1 MKRAHLMV
9 MSVRSVGIRR
19 AQFPGSAWPF
29 RMRLWGYDSKNPF
42 GRLCGWS
49 RYLSHGCLV
58 PTSAASGRPF
68 CDPTSSTA
76 RPDSRR
82 VQAPLDGRWC
92 DSVSVGFD
100 HLRRTG
106 LPDSTGGDHRDGNQL
121 WGLAAFL
128 ATVVEGINPYVK
140 IITVDI
146 DSQRWEREVSEGRIT
161 PKFRERI
168 VFIKGDS
175 VSSQVLAEVAK
186 YASGKRGF
194 VILDSLHSK
203 QHVLKELN
211 LYSQFVGEG
220 SYLIV
225 NDTHL
230 EILGLMESEPGPF
243 SAVRDFIRSTDD
255 FLIDPNLPGTILSC
269 APSGFLK
276 RVKTSPTRI
285 EPS

>member
-1 MKRAHLMV
+1 VLGWDQARRIALSSKAIPNEVIGTMTRRTRLAVYVAGAVICLMV
-9 MSVRSVGIRR
+9 ALYRHLQPVVDNFAI
-19 AQFPGSAWPF
+19 
-29 RMRLWGYDSKNPF
+29 
-42 GRLCGWS
+42 
-49 RYLSHGCLV
+49 
-58 PTSAASGRPF
+58 
-68 CDPTSSTA
+68 
-76 RPDSRR
+76 RR
-82 VQAPLDGRWC
+82 VQQLVQTREEFKHRWMG
-92 DSVSVGFD
+92 VGVIQYPSD
-100 HLRRTG
+100 LITYAELVYQIRPEVIIETG
-106 LPDSTGGDHRDGNQL
+106 TNYG
-121 WGLAAFL
+121 GLAAFF
-128 ATVVEGINPYVK
+128 ATVVEGINPHVK

-146 DSQRWEREVSEGRIT
+146 DSQKWDREVNEGRIT

-175 VSSQVLAEVAK
+175 VSSQVLAEVRK

-203 QHVLKELN
+203 QHVLRELN

-255 FLIDPNLPGTILSC
+255 FLIDPNLPGTVLSC

-285 EPS
+285 ELN